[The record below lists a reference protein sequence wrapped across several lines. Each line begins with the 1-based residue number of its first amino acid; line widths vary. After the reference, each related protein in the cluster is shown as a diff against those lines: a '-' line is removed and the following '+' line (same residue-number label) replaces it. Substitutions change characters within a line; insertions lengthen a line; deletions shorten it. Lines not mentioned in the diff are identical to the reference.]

1 MRFDPLTALC
11 AGCCP
16 AYWLC
21 RAGPTFRT
29 CFRVRNLAAR
39 QPAVPR
45 IELILVQTVCVSSPS
60 ELLRLPLPLRTYSV
74 QSNAYPEFL
83 PSSRH
88 RRGRPLHARVAKPT
102 LCSALRF
109 SQPLD
114 GLLRPRLHGLV
125 SSRNHV
131 QGSAR
136 PGASRLLQ
144 PARLIGD
151 PCPPAVGPTTLIIP
165 KDNGRAPCPRLRGF
179 DPQEVAFLG
188 FRPPPGTIAPALSFG
203 YPKLSAHE
211 VTGLVFRLAA
221 PVPLQRL
228 PCGCSERPV
237 SNSFALLEVSSL
249 PNVSSDRHPKGF
261 RTDTSLG

>member
-1 MRFDPLTALC
+1 VSAPGRETASRPQERVAPGSDYLRFVP
-11 AGCCP
+11 
-16 AYWLC
+16 
-21 RAGPTFRT
+21 
-29 CFRVRNLAAR
+29 FRVPSSST
-39 QPAVPR
+39 PAPH
-45 IELILVQTVCVSSPS
+45 LS
-60 ELLRLPLPLRTYSV
+60 E
-74 QSNAYPEFL
+74 QSTAYLEFP

-88 RRGRPLHARVAKPT
+88 RRSRPLRAQAAKPT

-136 PGASRLLQ
+136 SGASRLLQ
-144 PARLIGD
+144 PAHLIGD
-151 PCPPAVGPTTLIIP
+151 PCPPAVGPATLIVP

-188 FRPPPGTIAPALSFG
+188 FGDQPGPRPLPSSGSVLPQELSLALSFG
-203 YPKLSAHE
+203 FPKLSAHE
-211 VTGLVFRLAA
+211 VTSLAFWLTA

-228 PCGCSERPV
+228 PSESTKRPV
-237 SNSFALLEVSSL
+237 SRSLALLEVSSL
-249 PNVSSDRHPKGF
+249 PPGSSRRFTRKC
-261 RTDTSLG
+261 LGRILRSTRLPTLRDE